1 MNVSVFKMVETNTI
15 LEKNIALEKWSTLTL
30 CKFLFQLLCVD
41 QSKMGQVTTA
51 YLRVRVAF
59 SVRD

>member
-30 CKFLFQLLCVD
+30 CKLLFQLLCVD
-41 QSKMGQVTTA
+41 QSKMGQVTKA